1 MDGNYI
7 ARYRRRYGWV
17 LVEHGIQGS
26 VRFENV
32 VVKKALEMQDNPEI
46 GPSTELGQIL
56 REILKKGKIS
66 IVNFQRR

>member
-1 MDGNYI
+1 MHGTDEDTDGSSLSME
-7 ARYRRRYGWV
+7 YREAFV
-17 LVEHGIQGS
+17 LK
-26 VRFENV
+26 NV
-32 VVKKALEMQDNPEI
+32 VVKKDLEMQDNPEI